1 MANLPHHIDATAYA
15 NKRAVGTNAQPAF
28 AATKIPP
35 KVPTAI
41 PPDAIEANQKTLTGE
56 NNRRS
61 AGLSTRSV
69 IGDLYGFW
77 SLIARPHPALH
88 PGCTS

>member
-1 MANLPHHIDATAYA
+1 MANLPHHIEAMAYA
-15 NKRAVGTNAQPAF
+15 TKRAVGTNAQPAF

-35 KVPTAI
+35 KLPTAI

-56 NNRRS
+56 NSRRS
-61 AGLSTRSV
+61 AGLSTGSV

-77 SLIARPHPALH
+77 SLIAQPHSHLH
-88 PGCTS
+88 AGSVS